1 MSQSQD
7 CIHYRFDLGAEQV
20 TFEVNTT
27 EADDAQCSGEL
38 PEWALLDY
46 RKCQNCEVSSDAC
59 LTCAMALRAQKVID
73 AFGSHISTESVHV
86 RVQTPQR
93 EFARD
98 CDLQTGIHSL
108 MGLLMATCGCS
119 HLESMRKL
127 VNFHIPFCSTEETL
141 RRVVGAYLTEQYFVM
156 RDGGEPDWNLERLSV
171 IFSNLAQVNQSFVHR
186 LQGTMEK
193 DAVNNAILGFFATM
207 SLFAA
212 DLTGQMA
219 RQRAYLLNEAPKA

>member
-1 MSQSQD
+1 MKQD
-7 CIHYRFDLGAEQV
+7 SVQLAE
-20 TFEVNTT
+20 
-27 EADDAQCSGEL
+27 DL

-59 LTCAMALRAQKVID
+59 LTCAMALWVQKVIE
-73 AFGSHISTESVHV
+73 AFGSNVSTELVHV

-156 RDGGEPDWNLERLSV
+156 REGGQPDWGMERLSG
-171 IFSNLAQVNQSFVHR
+171 IFSHLAQVNQDFVRR

-193 DAVNNAILGFFATM
+193 DAVNNAILSFFATASM
-207 SLFAA
+207 FAA
-212 DLTGQMA
+212 DFSGQMD
-219 RQRAYLLNEAPKA
+219 RNRAYLLNEVE

>member
-1 MSQSQD
+1 MSLRQD
-7 CIHYRFDLGAEQV
+7 CIHYLFDFGKRKV
-20 TFEVNTT
+20 DFEVNT
-27 EADDAQCSGEL
+27 EKADSEKLAEDL

-46 RKCQNCEVSSDAC
+46 RKCLNCEISPDAC
-59 LTCAMALRAQKVID
+59 LTCAMALRVQKVIE
-73 AFGSHISTESVHV
+73 AFGSHVSTESVHV
-86 RVQTPQR
+86 TVQTPQR
-93 EFARD
+93 EFSRD

-156 RDGGEPDWNLERLSV
+156 QDGGQPDWGLERLSV
-171 IFSNLAQVNQSFVHR
+171 IFSHLAQVNQDFVRR

-193 DAVNNAILGFFATM
+193 DAVNNAILGFFATA

-212 DLTGQMA
+212 DLTGQME
-219 RQRAYLLNEAPKA
+219 RHRAYLLNEAKNL

>member
-1 MSQSQD
+1 MSLTQD
-7 CIHYRFDLGAEQV
+7 RIHYLFDFGERQV
-20 TFEVNTT
+20 SFEVDTVKT
-27 EADDAQCSGEL
+27 DSVQLAEDL

-59 LTCAMALRAQKVID
+59 LTCAMALRVEKVIE
-73 AFGSHISTESVHV
+73 AFGSNVSTELVHV

-119 HLESMRKL
+119 HMESMRKL
-127 VNFHIPFCSTEETL
+127 VNFHIPFCSTEESL

-156 RDGGEPDWNLERLSV
+156 RDGGQPDWGLERLSA
-171 IFSNLAQVNQSFVHR
+171 IFSHLAQVNQDFVRR

-193 DAVNNAILGFFATM
+193 DAVNNAILGFFATA

-212 DLTGQMA
+212 DLSGQMD
-219 RQRAYLLNEAPKA
+219 RQRAYLLNELPVD